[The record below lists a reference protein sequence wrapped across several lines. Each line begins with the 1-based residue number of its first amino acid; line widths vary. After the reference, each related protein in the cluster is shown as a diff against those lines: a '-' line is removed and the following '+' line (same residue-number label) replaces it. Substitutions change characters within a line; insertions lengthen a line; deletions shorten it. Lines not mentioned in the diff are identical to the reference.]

1 MIYDNIVETIG
12 KTPVVK
18 LSKLTDDTMADVYAK
33 LEYFNPAGSIKD
45 RVSLNMIKNLMLD
58 GKLKKGDTIV
68 EPTSGNTGIGAAM
81 IAAAQGFDIVLVM
94 PETMSVE
101 RRKLLSAY
109 GAHLVLTSGSLG
121 MTGAIERAEELVREK
136 GYVMLSQ
143 FDNESNPQIHRETTA
158 LEILEDFDDL
168 DAFVA
173 GVGTGGTI
181 SGIGEVLKSKIS
193 DIKII
198 AVEPQASPVLSGGKA
213 GPHKIQGIGAGF
225 VPENLNADI
234 LDEIV
239 TITNDEAY
247 EACRLLAQKEGI
259 LVGISSGAA
268 LAASLKL
275 AKKLGRSKKILFI
288 APDNGERYLS
298 TDLF

>member
-1 MIYDNIVETIG
+1 MIYNNIVETIG

-158 LEILEDFDDL
+158 LEILEDFDHL

-181 SGIGEVLKSKIS
+181 SGIGEVLKSRIS

>member
-1 MIYDNIVETIG
+1 MIYNNIVETIG

-158 LEILEDFDDL
+158 LEILEDFDHL

>member
-1 MIYDNIVETIG
+1 MIYENIVETIG

-18 LSKLTDDTMADVYAK
+18 LSRLTDDTMAEVYAK
-33 LEYFNPAGSIKD
+33 LEYFNPAGSVKD
-45 RVSLNMIKNLMLD
+45 RVSLNMIKNLMEE

-81 IAAAQGFDIVLVM
+81 IASAQGFKIVLVM

-109 GAHLVLTSGSLG
+109 GAHLVLTAGSLG
-121 MTGAIERAEELVREK
+121 MTGAIEKAQKLVSEK
-136 GYVMLSQ
+136 GYIMLSQ
-143 FDNESNPQIHRETTA
+143 FDNKSNPQIHRETTA
-158 LEILEDFDDL
+158 LEILEDFSHL

-181 SGIGEVLKSKIS
+181 SGVGEVLKLKMP
-193 DIKII
+193 DIQIV
-198 AVEPQASPVLSGGKA
+198 AVEPEASPVLSGGKS

-225 VPENLNADI
+225 VPENLNI
-234 LDEIV
+234 EIMDRIF
-239 TITNDEAY
+239 TITNEEAY

-275 AKKLGRSKKILFI
+275 AKELGSGKKILFV

-298 TDLF
+298 MDVF

>member
-158 LEILEDFDDL
+158 LEILEDFNHL

-181 SGIGEVLKSKIS
+181 SGIGEVLKSRIS

-275 AKKLGRSKKILFI
+275 AKKLGSSKKILFI

>member
-1 MIYDNIVETIG
+1 MIYENITQTIG

-18 LSKLTDDTMADVYAK
+18 LSRLTDDSMADVYAK
-33 LEYFNPAGSIKD
+33 LEYFNPAGSVKD
-45 RVSLNMIKNLMLD
+45 RAAFNMIQDLIAE
-58 GKLKKGDTIV
+58 GKLKQGDTII

-81 IAAAQGFDIVLVM
+81 TAAAQGFKIVLVM

-109 GAHLVLTSGSLG
+109 GAHLVLTNGSLG
-121 MTGAIERAEELVREK
+121 MTGAIEKAEELVKEK

-143 FDNESNPQIHRETTA
+143 FDNKSNPQIHRETTA
-158 LEILEDFDDL
+158 LEILEDFSHL

-181 SGIGEVLKSKIS
+181 SGVGEVLKSKMPAIE
-193 DIKII
+193 IV
-198 AVEPQASPVLSGGKA
+198 AVEPQASPVLSGGKS

-225 VPENLNADI
+225 VPENLNMY
-234 LDEIV
+234 IV
-239 TITNDEAY
+239 NKIMTITNEEAF
-247 EACRLLAQKEGI
+247 EACKLLAHKEGI
-259 LVGISSGAA
+259 LVGISAGAA

-275 AKKLGRSKKILFI
+275 AKEMGSGKKILFI

-298 TDLF
+298 MDVF